1 MAITRIIS
9 PSITG
14 LTIPNTSI
22 NNASLNS
29 VTALPSAVAVTN
41 TPAFMA
47 RRSSNQ
53 SCANGADTI
62 VIFDSELFDTDSAYD
77 TSTGKFTVPSGK
89 GGKYFIST
97 KIRTSETADWN
108 SNEIY
113 ILVNGSIQS
122 YAGAWFV
129 NDNYGTLSTQIT
141 IDLSAGDYVQIAYYQ
156 GSGSS
161 RNISTQ
167 CTFNGYK
174 LIT

>member
-1 MAITRIIS
+1 MAITRLNNNS
-9 PSITG
+9 
-14 LTIPNTSI
+14 LTSI
-22 NNASLNS
+22 
-29 VTALPSAVAVTN
+29 TALPSAVAVTN

-47 RRSSNQ
+47 RRSTNQ

-62 VIFDSELFDTDSAYD
+62 VIFDSELFDTDSAYN
-77 TSTGKFTVPSGK
+77 TSDGKFTVPSGK

-97 KIRTSETADWN
+97 KIRSAETSDWN
-108 SNEIY
+108 SNEVY

-129 NDNYGTLSTQIT
+129 NDHFGTQSSQIT

-156 GSGSS
+156 GSGSAK
-161 RNISTQ
+161 NIGNQ
-167 CTFNGYK
+167 CTFNGYR